1 LRHSLLRASFI
12 PDRTQREL
20 RELTRY
26 RTSLVRERSAE
37 PNRLKKVLEGA
48 TIKLAAVTKD
58 LMGASAR
65 SMLATLVEGSN
76 DVAAM
81 AELARGRLR
90 PKIPELEQALAGQMG
105 AHQRFLVAEQLVPI
119 DSLDEQIERISAEIT
134 ERLRPVDQA
143 LTFLDSIPDVARRG
157 AEILVAEIGVDME
170 RFPTAGHL
178 ASWAGMAPG
187 TNESAGKRRSGKTS
201 TGSPWLRSLLVEA
214 AHAAGQTKDTYLG
227 APYRRLAGRKG
238 RKRAAVAVGHSI
250 LVIAYHLLLLAEP
263 YQDLGVDYFE
273 RRNPTGP
280 GAPAFPSGQGA
291 WLHDHPRLPCC
302 LIPWLL

>member
-1 LRHSLLRASFI
+1 
-12 PDRTQREL
+12 
-20 RELTRY
+20 
-26 RTSLVRERSAE
+26 
-37 PNRLKKVLEGA
+37 
-48 TIKLAAVTKD
+48 
-58 LMGASAR
+58 
-65 SMLATLVEGSN
+65 MLATLVEGSN

-170 RFPTAGHL
+170 RFPQQGISHPGRAWRPAPMRVPESGAVERRARGARGSDPCWSRRRMPRDRPRIPTWEHHTAGWRD
-178 ASWAGMAPG
+178 AR
-187 TNESAGKRRSGKTS
+187 E
-201 TGSPWLRSLLVEA
+201 
-214 AHAAGQTKDTYLG
+214 
-227 APYRRLAGRKG
+227 
-238 RKRAAVAVGHSI
+238 KRAAVAVGHSI

-263 YQDLGVDYFE
+263 YQDLGGLF
-273 RRNPTGP
+273 
-280 GAPAFPSGQGA
+280 
-291 WLHDHPRLPCC
+291 
-302 LIPWLL
+302 